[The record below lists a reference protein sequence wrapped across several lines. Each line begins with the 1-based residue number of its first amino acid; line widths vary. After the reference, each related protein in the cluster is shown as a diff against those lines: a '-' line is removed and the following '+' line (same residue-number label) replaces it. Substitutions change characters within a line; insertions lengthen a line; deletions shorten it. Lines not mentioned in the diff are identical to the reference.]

1 MNLCIEQS
9 LFIGSLLIL
18 RIDLLLLIKTLLVL
32 LLCVLL
38 GLIRLEQST
47 IERPSIQAN
56 KINIFISHRF
66 LISQHL
72 LQDLTLIDQLQR
84 HCLFLIE
91 FSIRFYKVVKHLRD
105 LLSDEGNRP
114 LEDIHEV
121 RKEIWVLVF
130 EELLNVQGV
139 VLSKIGV
146 TLNLMTAPLLL

>member
-9 LFIGSLLIL
+9 LLIGPLLIL

-38 GLIRLEQST
+38 CLLRLEQSA

-56 KINIFISHRF
+56 KINILISHRF

-91 FSIRFYKVVKHLRD
+91 FSIRFYKVVKHLRY
-105 LLSDEGNRP
+105 LLSDKGNRP
-114 LEDIHEV
+114 LENIHEV
-121 RKEIWVLVF
+121 RKEVRMLVL
-130 EELLNVQGV
+130 EELLDVQGV
-139 VLSKIGV
+139 VLSKDGV